1 MKKILCVFII
11 LLIGSVLG
19 CKREGD
25 ILATYKDGSIT
36 RGDFYK
42 WIEARR
48 FTKDSVI
55 KSKAN
60 QKDKLEKMAVELI
73 TIAKA
78 KEAGFDKTDEIQVH
92 RDIAAESLLMQKLYN
107 KEIKEKA
114 QFKEPAVRIR
124 QILIRVKDF
133 EVDPKQK
140 NKRVNLSKQEL
151 EKRNAEAVAK
161 AKEIIEKL
169 KKGENFEQ
177 LATQHSEDFSK
188 KKGGDIGFITRDM
201 MPPDFTAAAFSLKEG
216 EFTKE
221 PVKTSTGIYI
231 IKIEE
236 KEELTEKNT
245 EKIIKDKGQA
255 MRIKS
260 AMLRNYS
267 KNYIDKL
274 MGASDV
280 KIFEN
285 KALSRNNADV
295 LFKVGDKNFT
305 ISDLA
310 KRIELRQF
318 GGLGNKQKTSI
329 TDDQRKSLVKN
340 YFQYEVLKRDAIA
353 KGIDKDP
360 EYMKEMQIRLDGI
373 IAREYMEKILGK
385 EVKVTQQEIREEYDK
400 NKDNRY
406 FKMIN
411 QGKNR
416 VKQPEPFA
424 NVKDRI
430 EKNLISTKKV
440 ENRKEWT
447 KQILQEYNYK
457 VDESELEGGK

>member
-1 MKKILCVFII
+1 MKKILCIFII

-55 KSKAN
+55 KSKAS

-78 KEAGFDKTDEIQVH
+78 KEAGFDKTEEIQVH
-92 RDIAAESLLMQKLYN
+92 KDIAAESLLMQKLYN

-188 KKGGDIGFITRDM
+188 KKGGDIGYITRDM

-231 IKIEE
+231 IKVEE

-305 ISDLA
+305 ISDLT

-318 GGLGNKQKTSI
+318 GGLGNKQKTNI
-329 TDDQRKSLVKN
+329 TDDQRKSLAKN

-406 FKMIN
+406 FKMVN

>member
-1 MKKILCVFII
+1 MKKIICVFII
-11 LLIGSVLG
+11 LLIGSFLG

-25 ILATYKDGSIT
+25 ILATYKGGSIT

-55 KSKAN
+55 KSKAS

-78 KEAGFDKTDEIQVH
+78 KEAGFDKTEEIQVH
-92 RDIAAESLLMQKLYN
+92 KDIAAESLLMQKLYN
-107 KEIKEKA
+107 KEIREKA
-114 QFKEPAVRIR
+114 QFKEPAVKIR

-133 EVDPKQK
+133 EIDPKQK

-177 LATQHSEDFSK
+177 LAAQHSEDFSK
-188 KKGGDIGFITRDM
+188 KKGGDIGYITRDM
-201 MPPDFTAAAFSLKEG
+201 MPPDFTAVAFSLKEG

-231 IKIEE
+231 IKVEE

-285 KALSRNNADV
+285 KALSRNNTDF

-305 ISDLA
+305 IGDLT

-318 GGLGNKQKTSI
+318 VGLGNKQKTNI
-329 TDDQRKSLVKN
+329 TDDQRKSLAKN

-360 EYMKEMQIRLDGI
+360 EYMKEIQIRVDGI

-385 EVKVTQQEIREEYDK
+385 DVKVTQQEIREEYDK

-406 FKMIN
+406 FKMVN

-416 VKQPEPFA
+416 VKQPEPFI

-440 ENRKEWT
+440 ENRKDWT